1 MQVRYALAEDPV
13 PDGWACVPLTGWQGS
28 QGRVLHVRRALEDY
42 LDGRTPTGICTAHD
56 GAAASE

>member
-1 MQVRYALAEDPV
+1 V

-42 LDGRTPTGICTAHD
+42 LDGRTSTGICTAHD